1 MTKPQPLKN
10 TSDIWRMTY
19 QLSICDDRVPM
30 FCCGSPG
37 QEQTVDLVIFPISI
51 FPVSSKTI
59 SLIVV
64 SCSIKTTDLIEK

>member
-1 MTKPQPLKN
+1 
-10 TSDIWRMTY
+10 MTY

-30 FCCGSPG
+30 FCCGAHG
-37 QEQTVDLVIFPISI
+37 QEQNVDKIIFLISI

-64 SCSIKTTDLIEK
+64 SGSIKTTDLIKK